1 MTDSK
6 SARRVSTFWS
16 GRDLG
21 TLERICLLS
30 FVNKDYV
37 VDVYSYNRNLS
48 VPKGVRLLDAND
60 ILDSSRLFENFQ
72 QKGTY
77 AAFSN
82 IFRYSLLHKQET
94 TWVDTDLMLL
104 ANDLPETEYLFA
116 YESAGRING
125 ALLRAPSESPFLKSL
140 IQKADEI
147 DPERIKWGDLG
158 PNLISR
164 TVRSHGL
171 SAHALRDSQIYPIPP
186 NELWKLFDPECFL
199 EIQERLR
206 GAITLHMWNEYF
218 RRSLYFAINASPPS
232 GSYWH
237 HILRS
242 FGDVPEYA
250 TSIPINLIR
259 KSWRR
264 ELNPSSNFLGRRI
277 NSILF
282 RMQTM
287 SLSRRWR

>member
-1 MTDSK
+1 M
-6 SARRVSTFWS
+6 
-16 GRDLG
+16 
-21 TLERICLLS
+21 
-30 FVNKDYV
+30 
-37 VDVYSYNRNLS
+37 YSYNRNLS

-94 TWVDTDLMLL
+94 TWVDTDLMLIG
-104 ANDLPETEYLFA
+104 NELPDTEYLFA
-116 YESAGRING
+116 YESRGIING
-125 ALLRAPSESPFLKSL
+125 ALLRAPSDSPFLKSL
-140 IQKADEI
+140 IQSSDEI

-171 SAHALRDSQIYPIPP
+171 LSHALRESQIYPITP

-206 GAITLHMWNEYF
+206 GAITLHMWNEFF
-218 RRSLYFAINASPPS
+218 RRSDYFAIKGRPPE

-237 HILRS
+237 QVASSLEE
-242 FGDVPEYA
+242 VPQYQN
-250 TSIPINLIR
+250 SIPITFVR
-259 KSWRR
+259 KYWRQ
-264 ELNPSSNFLGRRI
+264 ELNPDARFVTRKTK
-277 NSILF
+277 SIQFKL
-282 RMQTM
+282 QLW
-287 SLSRRWR
+287 SLSRRGE